1 MAVTVESS
9 SLGTFASGTTTVV
22 TKPTGLTVGDLM
34 IGQYTYRNSSASH
47 TLPSGFTSIHSV
59 QTNNSWQVVCYK
71 VATSG
76 DVAASDFTF
85 TTSGTYMQNAGLI
98 RISGYSQGTPIGQS
112 GVEGNITSSSNP
124 TFNNTV
130 TPFAN
135 SMLIML
141 VAASATGATLTQPSV
156 YAVATDNPTW
166 TELWNSVNTGGGN
179 PTALATAY
187 AVRTAAT
194 ATGNSTITAAFA
206 GGSSYGW
213 SCVLIAIPLSK
224 DIAVTDTVTLTETKT
239 VGLGI
244 IVNDILSTVE
254 TLVTDNDRRWNT
266 MDKSST
272 TWVNQDKT

>member
-22 TKPTGLTVGDLM
+22 TKPTGLAVGDLM

-47 TLPSGFTSIHSV
+47 TLPSGFTSVQSV

-71 VATSG
+71 VATSA
-76 DVAASDFTF
+76 DVSATDFTF

-112 GVEGNITSSSNP
+112 GVEGNITSGTNP

-130 TPFAN
+130 TPFAD

-141 VAASATGATLTQPSV
+141 MAASANGATLTQPSV
-156 YAVATDNPTW
+156 YAIATDNPTW
-166 TELWNSVNTGGGN
+166 TELWDNVNTGGGN

-187 AVRTAAT
+187 AVRTAST
-194 ATGNSTITAAFA
+194 ATGNSTITASFS

-213 SCVLIAIPLSK
+213 SCILLAVPLSK
-224 DIAVTDTVTLTETKT
+224 DIAVTDTLTITETKA
-239 VGLGI
+239 VNLGI
-244 IVNDILSTVE
+244 LINDTLTISE
-254 TLVTDNDRRWNT
+254 TIITDNDRKWTTQN
-266 MDKSST
+266 KSST
-272 TWVNQDKT
+272 TWTNIDKS